1 MIGEDNFMITTAAA
15 SLLSKQHQIRMEMRR
30 SLVVTLR
37 IRTRDTHVTWD
48 VHCTVCHYVIIYN
61 KNFSC
66 WRQTSTVRF
75 NSWIVFK
82 PWSSHYCWTCLL

>member
-37 IRTRDTHVTWD
+37 IHSRDTHVTWD
-48 VHCTVCHYVIIYN
+48 VQFVIM
-61 KNFSC
+61 
-66 WRQTSTVRF
+66 
-75 NSWIVFK
+75 
-82 PWSSHYCWTCLL
+82 LL